1 MLKALEDEN
10 KTLKQ
15 EVTYLSSDLKKFI
28 SMVEIL
34 LEENKY
40 IREHINQKNR
50 DIAKILETIGLNGI
64 LFEEKK
70 NYFFNKNNKML
81 KKSMI
86 LSTKFTS

>member
-1 MLKALEDEN
+1 LLKALEDEN